1 MSLASIFRTPAAAL
15 SILAPS
21 LLLLAMA
28 GAQEPTSRPQDS
40 PSGGSPQ
47 SQPSTPSQK
56 PAIAP
61 RSPNQGRSYNFGAE
75 LAKETREAAGED
87 DTAEFKRSPAVRWV
101 ARHTGMSLEH
111 AYWLALV
118 LNFGAVAAVIAWAGK
133 KLLPGMLRERTASI
147 QKAMEEARKASAEAN
162 RRLNEIEARLSR
174 LGVDIEGMR
183 SVAEK
188 EAQVEEE
195 RIKAAA
201 EEGKRKIIASAEQE
215 IAAAAKQARREL
227 TAHAADLAVSLAQRQ
242 IRVDPATDQAL
253 VRHFAQQ
260 LTNHQSNHADKKD
273 KA

>member
-1 MSLASIFRTPAAAL
+1 L
-15 SILAPS
+15 SGS
-21 LLLLAMA
+21 
-28 GAQEPTSRPQDS
+28 
-40 PSGGSPQ
+40 SPQ

-61 RSPNQGRSYNFGAE
+61 QSPNQGRSYNFAAE

-87 DTAEFKRSPAVRWV
+87 DTAEFKRSPAVRWL
-101 ARHTGMSLEH
+101 ARSTGMSLEH

-133 KLLPGMLRERTASI
+133 KLVPGMLRERTASI
-147 QKAMEEARKASAEAN
+147 QKGMEEARKASAEAN

-201 EEGKRKIIASAEQE
+201 EEEKRKIIASAEQE

-253 VRHFAQQ
+253 VRRFAQQ

-273 KA
+273 RA